1 MSEQLDQY
9 RSAITASAA
18 RRSRRTWPEEARA
31 LVESYLEGLHH
42 QMDNQSGD
50 RAELRRLVTR
60 LAVLTG
66 RSRER
71 CWRFVRRH
79 GIAPRP
85 YHEWTRSEQQ
95 RLLDLLSRQ
104 PVGEVA
110 KVLHRSVS
118 SIRAMLHRLGASAQ
132 MGRDWFTIYTLA
144 EALHTSAAKVQRW
157 IERGWL
163 KTRIVEVGRLKKEII
178 EADSFE
184 VFCREHGSDIIG
196 NRLDADRLEFVRM
209 FVFAPSHTDL
219 LPVREAKKEQAAF
232 DLLTSKGIQENP
244 EEQVD
249 LPE

>member
-1 MSEQLDQY
+1 VD
-9 RSAITASAA
+9 
-18 RRSRRTWPEEARA
+18 
-31 LVESYLEGLHH
+31 SYLQGL
-42 QMDNQSGD
+42 QNQTENQSGD

-66 RSRER
+66 RSREC

-132 MGRDWFTIYTLA
+132 MGRDWFTVYTLA

-184 VFCREHGSDIIG
+184 VFCREHGSDIVG
-196 NRLDADRLEFVRM
+196 NRLDVDRLEFVRM

-219 LPVREAKKEQAAF
+219 LPVRAAKKEQAAF
-232 DLLTSKGIQENP
+232 DLLASKNKQQNT
-244 EEQVD
+244 EEQMD
-249 LPE
+249 LQE